1 VGNRA
6 AAGEAKPRGEQDVTA
21 TTPVRFCDTTLRDGQ
36 QAAGV
41 AFSVDDAVDIAL
53 ALDAVGVDQI
63 EAGVPAAGA
72 HGRRTVAAVLQLDL
86 KATVS
91 AWCRCRREDVDA
103 ARAVGATYL
112 HIAVPVS
119 DLHIGQLLGI
129 DRAEILSRSVAVVE
143 YALEQN
149 ATVSVGL
156 EDASRAD
163 QGFLVDLAGRMA
175 ELGIRRFRYAD
186 TVGVLD
192 PVRAKARLRRL
203 TRQVPAEWEIHAHND
218 FGLATANTLAALQAG
233 FGWVSTTVNGIGER
247 AGNASFAEVAMAAR
261 HVCGR
266 SHNLRP
272 AGLPSLAALV
282 ARASGMAI
290 PAGAPVVGSR
300 AFAHESGVHVDG
312 LLKAPLTYEPY
323 DPAEIGVRRRLVLG
337 AQSGRAS
344 LRAAAAAFDLDI
356 TEAELVALV
365 EVVRSSAVPTNRS
378 LAACSHNSSDMPQTA
393 A

>member
-1 VGNRA
+1 MIR
-6 AAGEAKPRGEQDVTA
+6 
-21 TTPVRFCDTTLRDGQ
+21 TPSVRFCDTTLRDGQ

-41 AFSVDDAVDIAL
+41 AFSIDDAVDIAL

-63 EAGVPAAGA
+63 EAGTPAAGA
-72 HGRRTVAAVLQLDL
+72 HGRQTVAAVLQLDL

-103 ARAVGATYL
+103 AWAVGATNL
-112 HIAVPVS
+112 HIAVPTS
-119 DLHIGQLLGI
+119 DLHIGQLLRI
-129 DRAEILSRSVAVVE
+129 DRAEMLTRSAAVVE
-143 YALEQN
+143 YALERS
-149 ATVSVGL
+149 ATVSVGF

-163 QGFLVDLAGRMA
+163 EGFLIDLGGRMT
-175 ELGIRRFRYAD
+175 ELGVKRFRYAD
-186 TVGVLD
+186 TVGLLE
-192 PVRAKARLRRL
+192 PIGALERLRRL

-233 FGWVSTTVNGIGER
+233 FGWASTTVNGIGER
-247 AGNASFAEVAMAAR
+247 AGNASFAEVVMAAK
-261 HVCGR
+261 HLCGGQ
-266 SHNLRP
+266 HNLRA
-272 AGLPSLAALV
+272 AGLPALAELV
-282 ARASGMAI
+282 ARASGTAI
-290 PAGAPVVGSR
+290 PAGTPVVGSR

-312 LLKAPLTYEPY
+312 VLKAPLTYEPF

-356 TEAELVALV
+356 TEEQLIALV
-365 EVVRSSAVPTNRS
+365 EAVRSSAVPSNRHRTRP
-378 LAACSHNSSDMPQTA
+378 LAGSSDSSSDMPQTA

>member
-1 VGNRA
+1 M
-6 AAGEAKPRGEQDVTA
+6 TA
-21 TTPVRFCDTTLRDGQ
+21 TASVRFCDTTLRDGQ

-41 AFSVDDAVDIAL
+41 AFSVGDAVDIAL
-53 ALDAVGVDQI
+53 ALDAVGVEQI
-63 EAGVPAAGA
+63 EAGTPAAGA
-72 HGRRTVAAVLQLDL
+72 HGRQTVAAVLQLNL

-103 ARAVGATYL
+103 ARAVGASNL
-112 HIAVPVS
+112 HIAVPAS

-129 DRAEILSRSVAVVE
+129 DRAKMLSRSVAVVS
-143 YALEQN
+143 YALEHS

-163 QGFLVDLAGRMA
+163 EGFLVDLGGALA
-175 ELGIRRFRYAD
+175 ELGVRRFRYAD
-186 TVGVLD
+186 TVGVLE
-192 PVRAKARLRRL
+192 PISALERLRRL
-203 TRQVPAEWEIHAHND
+203 TRQLPAEWEIHAHND

-233 FGWVSTTVNGIGER
+233 FGWASTTVTGIGER

-261 HVCGR
+261 HLCAGTL
-266 SHNLRP
+266 NLNTAELP
-272 AGLPSLAALV
+272 ALTALV
-282 ARASGMAI
+282 ARASGI
-290 PAGAPVVGSR
+290 PVPAGAPVVGSR

-312 LLKAPLTYEPY
+312 TLKAPRAYEPY

-344 LRAAAAAFDLDI
+344 LRAAAAAFDLDV
-356 TEAELVALV
+356 TEEQLVALL
-365 EVVRSSAVPTNRS
+365 EVVRSSAVPRNRP
-378 LAACSHNSSDMPQTA
+378 LAAGSRSSSDMPQTA